1 MTVTVYDNNTG
12 EVLACA
18 NTETQEAFG
27 REDVG
32 VLMQKNTEPVFIH
45 DTKNGKIIL
54 HPSAFL
60 IRMENINE

>member
-18 NTETQEAFG
+18 DTETRESFG
-27 REDVG
+27 RKDIG
-32 VLMQKNTEPVFIH
+32 VLIQDNTEPVFLQ
-45 DTKNGKIIL
+45 DTQSGKIIL

-60 IRMENINE
+60 IRL